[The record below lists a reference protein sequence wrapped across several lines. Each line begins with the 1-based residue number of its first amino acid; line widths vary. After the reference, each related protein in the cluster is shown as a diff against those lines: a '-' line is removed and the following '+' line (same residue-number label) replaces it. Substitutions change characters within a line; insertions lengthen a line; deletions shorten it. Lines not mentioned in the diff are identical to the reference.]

1 MLTSPDFRELLSL
14 LKKYKVRYLVVG
26 GYAVMKYT
34 EPRFT
39 KDLDLWISTDKK
51 NSKAVYTALKEFGAP
66 LKDLSPAD
74 FTQEGYFYQMGNPPF
89 RLDVMMSI
97 PGITFEAAWKN
108 REKVQ
113 VKGLVVPFISKAD
126 LIKAKEASGRDQ
138 DLIDA
143 KELRKADNSFD
154 PKAPDR

>member
-1 MLTSPDFRELLSL
+1 MLTSPDFKELLSL
-14 LKKYKVRYLVVG
+14 LEKHKVRYLVVG

-39 KDLDLWISTDKK
+39 KDLDLWTSTDKE
-51 NSKAVYTALKEFGAP
+51 NSKAVYAALKEFGAP
-66 LKDLSPAD
+66 LKGLSPAD

-97 PGITFEAAWKN
+97 PGVTFETAWSN

-113 VKGLVVPFISKAD
+113 VEGLAIPFISKAD
-126 LIKAKEASGRDQ
+126 LIKAKEAGGRPQ

-143 KELRKADNSFD
+143 KELRKASD
-154 PKAPDR
+154 

>member
-14 LKKYKVRYLVVG
+14 LEKHKVRYLVVG

-39 KDLDLWISTDKK
+39 KDLDLWISTDEE
-51 NSKAVYTALKEFGAP
+51 NSKAVYAALKEFGAP
-66 LKDLSPAD
+66 LKNLAPAD

-97 PGITFEAAWKN
+97 PGVTFETAWAN

-113 VKGLVVPFISKAD
+113 LEGLVIPFISKAD
-126 LIKAKEASGRDQ
+126 LIKAKEAGGRPQ

-143 KELRKADNSFD
+143 KKLRKASH
-154 PKAPDR
+154 

>member
-1 MLTSPDFRELLSL
+1 MLTSPDFRELLSIL
-14 LKKYKVRYLVVG
+14 EKHKVRYLVVG

-39 KDLDLWISTDKK
+39 KDLDLWVSTDEE
-51 NSKAVYTALKEFGAP
+51 NSKAVYAALKEFGAP
-66 LKDLSPAD
+66 LKGLSAAD
-74 FTQEGYFYQMGNPPF
+74 FTREGYFYQMGNPPF

-97 PGITFEAAWKN
+97 PGVTFETAWAN

-113 VKGLVVPFISKAD
+113 LEGLVVPFISKGD

-143 KELRKADNSFD
+143 RELRKT
-154 PKAPDR
+154 DR

>member
-14 LKKYKVRYLVVG
+14 LEKHKVRYLVVG

-39 KDLDLWISTDKK
+39 KDLDLWISTDEE
-51 NSKAVYTALKEFGAP
+51 NSKAVYAALKEFGAP
-66 LKDLSPAD
+66 LKGLAPTD

-97 PGITFEAAWKN
+97 PGVTFENAWAN

-113 VKGLVVPFISKAD
+113 LEGLVIPFISKAD
-126 LIKAKEASGRDQ
+126 LIKAKEAGGRPQ

-143 KELRKADNSFD
+143 KELRKAGY
-154 PKAPDR
+154 